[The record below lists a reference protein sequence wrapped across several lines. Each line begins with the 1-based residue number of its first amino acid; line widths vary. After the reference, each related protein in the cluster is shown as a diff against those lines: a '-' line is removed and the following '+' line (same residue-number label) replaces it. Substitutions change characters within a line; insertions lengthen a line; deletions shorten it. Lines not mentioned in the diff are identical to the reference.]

1 MRFEI
6 VLAPDAARAMRAL
19 PARSRSEVRDAI
31 ETHLR
36 HEPRKV
42 SKSRIKR
49 LRGMSQPQFRLRVGE
64 IRVFYDV
71 TDEAVE
77 ILAIVTKAQT
87 QEWLDEEGTPDQD
100 GGSGGSEG

>member
-1 MRFEI
+1 MRFGI
-6 VLAPDAARAMRAL
+6 VLAPGAIRALRTL
-19 PARSRSEVRDAI
+19 PARWRSEVRNGI

-49 LRGMSQPQFRLRVGE
+49 VRGMSQPQFRLRVGE

-77 ILAIVTKAQT
+77 ILAIVTKAQAK
-87 QEWLDEEGTPDQD
+87 EWLDEEGTPDPD
-100 GGSGGSEG
+100 SRVGGGER